1 MASSVINLDT
11 LTTGQTSSVGAAIGE
26 VAVAFKHLASAL
38 VRYVFSTSH
47 AATQPATPFEEAEAL
62 RTYALDIQARDPDFA
77 QDLFA
82 AADRH
87 EIEAAAQMRYSQ
99 PLS

>member
-1 MASSVINLDT
+1 MSSSVLNLNT
-11 LTTGQTSSVGAAIGE
+11 IPASQGSTIGAALGE

-38 VRYVFSTSH
+38 LRSAFSP
-47 AATQPATPFEEAEAL
+47 AAAQAGHLTAFEEAEAL
-62 RTYALDIQARDPDFA
+62 RTFAADIQEQDPSFA

-87 EIEAAAQMRYSQ
+87 EIEAAAADRK
-99 PLS
+99 